1 MVKHLQKII
10 FWLFPVIGILCIF
23 CSEHIT
29 AVLPYLLGAAM
40 ISAGLIRGILYVQNR
55 NSLDRNVSELSYGLV
70 MLIMGIVFMAQGSR
84 ALGPLGTTWGIIG
97 IRKASKSLERTIEQ
111 IRLKYG
117 FFRPLAEFL
126 IRLTLALVL
135 LFDPFEKFSAHIVIL
150 GIELMVISVR
160 LTGPHLL
167 SGDYAAE

>member
-1 MVKHLQKII
+1 M
-10 FWLFPVIGILCIF
+10 
-23 CSEHIT
+23 
-29 AVLPYLLGAAM
+29 
-40 ISAGLIRGILYVQNR
+40 GLIRGALYVQNR
-55 NSLDRNVSELSYGLV
+55 NLLARNAAELSYGLV
-70 MLIMGIVFMAQGSR
+70 MLIMGIMFVIQGSH

-97 IRKASKSLERTIEQ
+97 IRKASKSLERAIEQ
-111 IRLKYG
+111 TRLKHG
-117 FFRPLAEFL
+117 FFLPLIEFL

-167 SGDYAAE
+167 NGDYAAE

>member
-1 MVKHLQKII
+1 MVKHLQKVV
-10 FWLFPVIGILCIF
+10 FWLFPVIGVLCIF

-40 ISAGLIRGILYVQNR
+40 VLAGLIRVVLYIRGQNP
-55 NSLDRNVSELSYGLV
+55 SDRNAAELSYVLV
-70 MLIMGIVFMAQGSR
+70 MLIMGIVFVIQGSN

-97 IRKASKSLERTIEQ
+97 IRKASKSLERAIER
-111 IRLKYG
+111 IRLKHG
-117 FFRPLAEFL
+117 FFRPLVEFL

-150 GIELMVISVR
+150 GIELMVISVQ

-167 SGDYAAE
+167 NGDYPAE

>member
-1 MVKHLQKII
+1 MVKNLQKAV
-10 FWLFPVIGILCIF
+10 FWLFPVIGLLCVF

-40 ISAGLIRGILYVQNR
+40 ILAGLIRGALYIQGRGSPDQNAA
-55 NSLDRNVSELSYGLV
+55 ELSYGLV
-70 MLIMGIVFMAQGSR
+70 MLIMGIVFVIQGPN

-97 IRKASKSLERTIEQ
+97 IRKASKSLERTIER
-111 IRLKYG
+111 IRVKHG
-117 FFRPLAEFL
+117 FVRPLAEFL
-126 IRLTLALVL
+126 IRLGLALVL

-167 SGDYAAE
+167 NGDYAAG